1 MKQIFE
7 MLLSVLLEGVLA
19 YIAAIDTLKNKIT
32 NRSLILLGVVGIAAT
47 YHFPISITKRLWG
60 GVINSGALFLINLIR
75 PGAFGGGDVKLLAI
89 AGFLLG
95 IRGGVLALCAAFL
108 SGGVVSVLLLVTGK
122 KRRTDSMAFGP
133 YICFGICIF
142 FVNSSGM
149 P

>member
-7 MLLSVLLEGVLA
+7 ILFSVLLKGVLA
-19 YIAAIDTLKNKIT
+19 YIAAVDIQKKQIT
-32 NRSLILLGVVGIAAT
+32 NRSLIILGVVGIAAT
-47 YHFPISITKRLWG
+47 YPLPLSLLERIAASIVTAMPLLG
-60 GVINSGALFLINLIR
+60 INLVR
-75 PGAFGGGDVKLLAI
+75 SGAFGGGDVKLLAI

-95 IRGGVLALCAAFL
+95 IRGGILALCAAFL